1 MTCRGH
7 EENAWD
13 GGAQDPEFRAYQ
25 ELFEQM
31 RKVRHLELGIDRLRK
46 EALEEWKKENRLMH
60 AYLALKGYGCMEGGP
75 CYIGAAC
82 KRESCQ
88 AKARAAAPQ

>member
-1 MTCRGH
+1 MVTWRTRAG
-7 EENAWD
+7 A
-13 GGAQDPEFRAYQ
+13 GAQDPEFRAYKA
-25 ELFEQM
+25 LFEQM
-31 RKVRHLELGIDRLRK
+31 WKVRHLELGIDRLRK
-46 EALEEWKKENRLMH
+46 EALEEWQKECRLKY
-60 AYLALKGYGCMEGGP
+60 AYYALKGYGCMDDGP